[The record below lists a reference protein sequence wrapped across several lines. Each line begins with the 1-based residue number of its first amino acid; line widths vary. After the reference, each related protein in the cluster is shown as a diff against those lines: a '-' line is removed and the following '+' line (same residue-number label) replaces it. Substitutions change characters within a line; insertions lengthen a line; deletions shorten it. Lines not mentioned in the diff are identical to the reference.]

1 MAALSQVMLD
11 EKTRLRNT
19 TVAKIVAA
27 RGSLDDP
34 ETKKECCRRLQKI
47 NDMLSSNRRRTP
59 TCEPW
64 TAR

>member
-1 MAALSQVMLD
+1 MAAMSQVMLD

-34 ETKKECCRRLQKI
+34 ET
-47 NDMLSSNRRRTP
+47 
-59 TCEPW
+59 
-64 TAR
+64 